1 MSVTRSVCAECV
13 QSAAFGGDRMMC
25 RSAVAVSL
33 TSPRTL
39 LVAMLLSSSAVV
51 SAQDQVSQSS
61 ADQMAAADATDPE
74 QDAVARP
81 SSEANQ
87 ATSEAGAGAE
97 TAVTEEGGGGVR
109 EREGY
114 DVE

>member
-61 ADQMAAADATDPE
+61 ADQMAAAEDRTSVVEGKSVSVRVDLGGRRIIKKKTDAR
-74 QDAVARP
+74 V
-81 SSEANQ
+81 N
-87 ATSEAGAGAE
+87 
-97 TAVTEEGGGGVR
+97 
-109 EREGY
+109 
-114 DVE
+114 